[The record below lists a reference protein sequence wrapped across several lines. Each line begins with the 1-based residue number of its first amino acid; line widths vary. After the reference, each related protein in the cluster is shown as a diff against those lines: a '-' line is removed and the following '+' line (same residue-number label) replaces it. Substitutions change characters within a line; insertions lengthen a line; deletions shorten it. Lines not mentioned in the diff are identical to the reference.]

1 MRALLAVPL
10 LIASLM
16 ATAAD
21 LASYPGEV
29 LDTTAHVLTAPLH
42 WQAPEWRR
50 AGESV
55 LAVLG
60 AATLDR
66 AWRDEMRRHGS
77 NDPTIKQ
84 VERLGAEYAPLVIGS
99 FWLAGQLHD
108 DAEADQTARDALS
121 ASFIASGLVT
131 TSIKLMVGRARPRDQ
146 LGVAHFAPLSE
157 PNASFP
163 SGHTTEAFA
172 LASVISAHYDA
183 DWVRWTSYGLA
194 SGVGLARTYHDAH
207 FLSDVVAGALIG
219 HYVGRAVVA
228 HHSGTPHW
236 QPLAAPGLLG
246 VQYTQRF

>member
-1 MRALLAVPL
+1 MRALLAIPL
-10 LIASLM
+10 LTASLT

-21 LASYPGEV
+21 LASYPGEA
-29 LDTTAHVLTAPLH
+29 LGTTAHVLSAPAR
-42 WQAPEWRR
+42 WQAAEWQTLGYS
-50 AGESV
+50 A
-55 LAVLG
+55 LAVAG

-66 AWRDEMRRHGS
+66 VWRDEMRRHGN
-77 NDPTIKQ
+77 NDPTLKQ

-99 FWLAGQLHD
+99 FWLAGQLRND
-108 DAEADQTARDALS
+108 EEADQTARDALT

-131 TSIKLMVGRARPRDQ
+131 TSIKLAVGRARPRDH
-146 LGVAHFAPLSE
+146 LGVAHFAPFSE

-172 LASVISAHYDA
+172 LASVITAHYDA

-194 SGVGLARTYHDAH
+194 GGVALARTYHDAH

-228 HHSGTPHW
+228 HNQGGSRW
-236 QPLAAPGLLG
+236 QPLAAPGLFG

>member
-10 LIASLM
+10 LGASLTV
-16 ATAAD
+16 AAAD

-29 LDTTAHVLTAPLH
+29 LDTTAHVLSAPAR
-42 WQAPEWRR
+42 WQAAEWQQ
-50 AGESV
+50 AGYGAM
-55 LAVLG
+55 AVLG

-66 AWRDEMRRHGS
+66 AWRDEMRRHGN

-99 FWLAGQLHD
+99 FWLAGQLAD
-108 DAEADQTARDALS
+108 DAQADQTARDTLT
-121 ASFIASGLVT
+121 ASFIASGLVA
-131 TSIKLMVGRARPRDQ
+131 TSIKLAVGRARPRDN

-172 LASVISAHYDA
+172 LASVISAHYEA
-183 DWVRWTSYGLA
+183 DWVRWSSYGLA
-194 SGVGLARTYHDAH
+194 SGVALARTYHDAH
-207 FLSDVVAGALIG
+207 FLSDVVAAALIG

-228 HHSGTPHW
+228 HNQGNSRW